1 MHLMKAAAVD
11 NIQCRFSAMRRVYD
25 VGGML
30 RPQATDVFDATWREN
45 VDPETLPMAVHA
57 LQDEFDVTTFHQF
70 SDRSW
75 HVLSL
80 NSNALGHTRLRLL
93 HGLQTPSS
101 SVNMTEM
108 KHDAV
113 QHRERLRLV
122 SHKANS

>member
-1 MHLMKAAAVD
+1 MLGAQPVHLLDAAWRQD
-11 NIQCRFSAMRRVYD
+11 MD
-25 VGGML
+25 
-30 RPQATDVFDATWREN
+30 PQA
-45 VDPETLPMAVHA
+45 LPMAVHA